1 MRKLCSLLL
10 ILPCLCLSG
19 CRDRSEIDDMAYAV
33 AIGVEQG
40 EGDQLSLTYA
50 FADPAKVNGGG
61 GEEASGGG
69 EDSPLKTLTVSA
81 PDIFSGGDV
90 ISAAIGKQVNLSH
103 LKLLL
108 FSKGIAASGIIS
120 YADGFM
126 RNLKVRP
133 RILPAVAD
141 QPRAYIEAIV
151 PSFEGNPEKFLDQL
165 FKKGASQYVPGTTLY
180 QLYTASQ
187 LPERGVVLPILAS
200 DGSGQEEAE
209 SNAQNEQAGGSQAD
223 KGAKPALPAARA
235 LAVFRDGAM
244 QAECTDAF
252 SWQLLTG
259 QLRDAH
265 ITLPGAPGEHVVFRI
280 ESVKKPHVKVDV
292 SGNAPHITVQTQ
304 LNCQIIALEN
314 RTVTEQDYPQL
325 QQQLQEF
332 LSAQAA
338 AFAQQTAQDFHTDIC
353 GFGAA
358 AKRNFLTLDAWNAYD
373 WAARYPTA
381 AFTVQ
386 IDAAITRS
394 GLVHREGGEGA

>member
-1 MRKLCSLLL
+1 MKKLCSLLL
-10 ILPCLCLSG
+10 IAACLLLTG

-33 AIGVEQG
+33 AIGVERG
-40 EGDQLSLTYA
+40 EADALALTYA

-61 GEEASGGG
+61 GEDASGGG
-69 EDSPLKTLTVSA
+69 EDSPLKTLTVTAS
-81 PDIFSGGDV
+81 DIFSGGDV

-108 FSKGIAASGIIS
+108 FSRDIAAAGITS

-141 QPRAYIEAIV
+141 DPRAYIEAIV

-187 LPERGVVLPILAS
+187 LPERGTALPILSA
-200 DGSGQEEAE
+200 DESGQEQTD
-209 SNAQNEQAGGSQAD
+209 SNAQNAGGGKD
-223 KGAKPALPAARA
+223 TGAKAALPAARA

-244 QAECTDAF
+244 QGECTDAF

-259 QLRDAH
+259 QLQDAH
-265 ITLPGAPGEHVVFRI
+265 ITLPGAPGEHVVFRV
-280 ESVKKPHVKVDV
+280 ESVKKPSVAVDV
-292 SGNAPHITVQTQ
+292 SSGAPRIAVRTR
-304 LNCQIIALEN
+304 LDCQIIALEN
-314 RTVTEQDYPQL
+314 RAVTERDYPRL
-325 QQQLQEF
+325 QQQLQTF
-332 LSAQAA
+332 LSEQTA
-338 AFAQQTAQDFHTDIC
+338 AFARQTAQEYRTDIC

-358 AKRNFLTLDAWNAYD
+358 AKRQFLTLQAWNAYD
-373 WAARYPTA
+373 WAAQYPSA
-381 AFTVQ
+381 AFSVH
-386 IDAAITRS
+386 IDASITRS
-394 GLVHREGGEGA
+394 GLVQREGGDGV

>member
-1 MRKLCSLLL
+1 MKKLCSLLL
-10 ILPCLCLSG
+10 IAPCLLLSG

-33 AIGVEQG
+33 AIGVERG
-40 EGDQLSLTYA
+40 EDTALALTYA

-61 GEEASGGG
+61 GEDASGGG

-81 PDIFSGGDV
+81 SDIFSGGDV

-108 FSKGIAASGIIS
+108 FSRDIAAAGITS

-141 QPRAYIEAIV
+141 DPRAYIEAIV

-187 LPERGVVLPILAS
+187 LPERGMVLPVLAA
-200 DGSGQEEAE
+200 DESGQEQTE
-209 SNAQNEQAGGSQAD
+209 SNAQNANGGQD

-252 SWQLLTG
+252 SYQLLTG

-265 ITLPGAPGEHVVFRI
+265 ITLPGAPGEHVVFRV
-280 ESVKKPHVKVDV
+280 ESVKKPRVEVDV
-292 SGNAPHITVQTQ
+292 SADAPHIAIHTQ
-304 LNCQIIALEN
+304 LDCQIIALEN
-314 RTVTEQDYPQL
+314 RTVTEREYPQL

-332 LSAQAA
+332 LTQQTT
-338 AFAQQTAQDFHTDIC
+338 AFARQTAQEYRTDIC

-358 AKRNFLTLDAWNAYD
+358 AKRRFLTLDAWNAYD
-373 WAARYPTA
+373 WGARYPGAT
-381 AFTVQ
+381 FTVQ

-394 GLVHREGGEGA
+394 GLVQREGGDGI